1 MDRGTKWRNLEIVY
15 LKSNHYYIIINTLYL
30 PYQNQ
35 NTNYT
40 RPNHLNAQK
49 SLEGI
54 AEHQHH

>member
-1 MDRGTKWRNLEIVY
+1 MVRGTKWRDLEIVY
-15 LKSNHYYIIINTLYL
+15 LKRNHYYIITNTL
-30 PYQNQ
+30 YQNQ